1 MVDIRFQK
9 IKPTSAGYVRLNQV
23 SILTHLHCFSASC
36 DNCIDPHRYGGVV
49 DMGWNFLPTAVIID
63 DSINEQQ
70 MHDANIKVLC
80 LLSTFVHLRAFAS
93 KLR

>member
-9 IKPTSAGYVRLNQV
+9 FKPAPAGYAKLNQV

-36 DNCIDPHRYGGVV
+36 NNCMNPYRYGGVV
-49 DMGWNFLPTAVIID
+49 DMGWNFLPTTVIIGE
-63 DSINEQQ
+63 SINEQE
-70 MHDANIKVLC
+70 MHDANTKVLC
-80 LLSTFVHLRAFAS
+80 LLSTFVHLRAFPS